1 MTHITTV
8 PNALDQERS
17 TASSRERR
25 ESSGGSDTLLEEY
38 WRTRDPRLR
47 DPILKQYENLIN
59 SLAARFARGGVAM
72 DDLAQVAAI
81 GLIHALERFDN
92 ERGVKFVTYA
102 VSTMVGEIKHYFR
115 DHTWGLKVPRHLQEI
130 ATNLP
135 RVDKSSTA
143 AIGVRRR
150 LRSSPSASAP
160 ARKTSSKPWN
170 SRTPTN
176 PSPSTRASSSRA
188 AIARTACKT

>member
-1 MTHITTV
+1 MTHSTTV
-8 PNALDQERS
+8 SNALDQEQTTPS
-17 TASSRERR
+17 PRERG
-25 ESSGGSDTLLEEY
+25 ESSGGSGALLEEY

-47 DPILKQYENLIN
+47 EPILKQYENLIN
-59 SLAARFARGGVAM
+59 SLAARFARGGVPM

-135 RVDKSSTA
+135 RV
-143 AIGVRRR
+143 
-150 LRSSPSASAP
+150 
-160 ARKTSSKPWN
+160 
-170 SRTPTN
+170 
-176 PSPSTRASSSRA
+176 
-188 AIARTACKT
+188 